1 MIELQQVSFA
11 YPSRHPL
18 FQDFN
23 LSFPEGK
30 LLQSLVQ
37 TAVEKVPYL
46 SWQPAC

>member
-23 LSFPEGK
+23 LSCISSSESSNWH
-30 LLQSLVQ
+30 QCEHE
-37 TAVEKVPYL
+37 AH
-46 SWQPAC
+46 